1 MSQKLESTLME
12 HVRFFSETVGPR
24 PVGSPAFHQAADYVR
39 AAFESAGL
47 RIEELQHDIIDWQ
60 HRQTILEVGGQS
72 FTARANVYS
81 PACDVSAP
89 LLAVCS
95 PAELEA
101 ADIGGKIVLFY
112 GDLSNEYIIPLNCQ
126 VYNSDRDQRLNRL
139 LIERQPAAVLTV
151 HPKLGGLDARF
162 MDPDQPTPS
171 ATVPAEVGLKLLDH
185 IGNAQ
190 AVHLK
195 IEAQSLPAVSRTIM
209 GLKDGPSD
217 AKITIMAHFD
227 SMADTPG
234 ATDNATGAAAM
245 LELAASLASRQLPVG
260 LEFIAFGDHEYYAY
274 SDGLY
279 VEQRGAQMK
288 DIILA
293 INMDFIGARLGT
305 NNITLISESP
315 ALRQAVEKIV
325 TTYPGVVWVDPWP
338 QSNHSTFA
346 WRGVPSAAFSATGA
360 TMLHHQPIDTIEW
373 VDSAK
378 VAEVVTLVEEI
389 IAALQNQPPEW
400 SRPYAK

>member
-12 HVRFFSETVGPR
+12 HVNFFSETVGPR
-24 PVGSPAFHQAADYVR
+24 PVGSAAFHRAAGYVR
-39 AAFESAGL
+39 AAFATAGL
-47 RIEELQHDIIDWQ
+47 QIEELQHDIVDWQ
-60 HRQTILEVGGQS
+60 HRETVLKVGEERL
-72 FTARANVYS
+72 TAAANVYS
-81 PACDVSAP
+81 PACDVKAP

-95 PAELEA
+95 SAELEA
-101 ADIGGKIVLFY
+101 ADISGKIVLFY
-112 GDLSNEYIIPLNCQ
+112 GDLSNDYIIPLNCPL
-126 VYNSDRDQRLNRL
+126 YNTDRDQRINRL
-139 LIERQPAAVLTV
+139 LIERKPAAVLTV

-162 MDPDQPTPS
+162 MDHDQPTPS
-171 ATVPAEVGLKLLDH
+171 ATVPAEVGLVLLDH
-185 IGNAQ
+185 IGNGQTA
-190 AVHLK
+190 HLK
-195 IEAQSLPAVSRTIM
+195 IVAESLPATSRTIM
-209 GLKDGPSD
+209 GLKDGPSN

-227 SMADTPG
+227 TMVDTPG

-245 LELAASLASRQLPVG
+245 LELAASLAGRDLPVG
-260 LEFIAFGDHEYYAY
+260 LEFIAFGDHEYYGY
-274 SDGLY
+274 SDGMY

-315 ALRQAVEKIV
+315 ALRQKVEKVV
-325 TTYPGVVWVDPWP
+325 TGYPGVVWVDPWP

-346 WRGVPSAAFSATGA
+346 WRGVPSAAFCATGS

-378 VAEVVTLVEEI
+378 LAEVVQLVEEI
-389 IAALQNQPPEW
+389 IAAVQNQPPEW
-400 SRPYAK
+400 SRA

>member
-1 MSQKLESTLME
+1 MSQTLESALMN
-12 HVRFFSETVGPR
+12 HVHFFSETVGPR
-24 PVGSPAFHQAADYVR
+24 PVGSAAFHRAADYVR
-39 AAFESAGL
+39 AAFTLAGL
-47 RIEELQHDIIDWQ
+47 HVKELQHEIIDWQ
-60 HRQTILEVGGQS
+60 HHQTILEVDGES
-72 FTARANVYS
+72 LVARGNVYS
-81 PACDVSAP
+81 PACDVSTP

-95 PAELEA
+95 LAELET
-101 ADIGGKIVLFY
+101 ADIGGKMVLFY
-112 GDLSNEYIIPLNCQ
+112 GDLSNDYIIPLNCQ
-126 VYNSDRDQRLNRL
+126 VYNSDRDQRINRL
-139 LIERQPAAVLTV
+139 LIERKPAAVLTV

-171 ATVPAEVGLKLLDH
+171 ATVPAEIGLALLDRLGH
-185 IGNAQ
+185 R
-190 AVHLK
+190 VHLK
-195 IEAQSLPAVSRTIM
+195 IEAESRPAVSTTIL
-209 GLKDGPSD
+209 GLKEGPAD

-227 SMADTPG
+227 TMADTPG
-234 ATDNATGAAAM
+234 ATDNATGVAAM
-245 LELAASLASRQLPVG
+245 LELAASLTGRELPVG

-274 SDGLY
+274 SDGIY
-279 VEQRGAQMK
+279 VEQCGAQMK

-315 ALRQAVEKIV
+315 ALRQMVEEI
-325 TTYPGVVWVDPWP
+325 TTAYPGVVWVDPWP

-346 WRGVPSAAFSATGA
+346 WRGVPSAAFCATGS

-378 VAEVVTLVEEI
+378 IAEVVNLVEEI

-400 SRPYAK
+400 SRPER